1 MKQLGVPFLVALLV
15 FGSGG
20 CTSKNV
26 ENEDDSEAVEASTN
40 GDAATAD
47 GDAMK
52 SDGGDGLTNDDDVVA
67 DLGNDQADKDA
78 QALDDTTKDEAGG
91 KDKDDFAD
99 MEKDADAPPAAD
111 APPPPPEEPPTAV
124 PQADNGNPPPDD
136 TANKDA
142 TANDAAPGDVAKN
155 DQAGAPPAT
164 TPEPGGTTNDTTAG
178 AVIVPPP
185 GDEPAKPK
193 ASLKKVADAPFKS
206 NGVLLN
212 AVYIARSGDTMKS
225 VSTKIYGSP
234 DKAKELSKV
243 NPVIARRPLKV
254 GDKVYYNSPQRPTD
268 DTKMLTFYED
278 LGMEPEI
285 YVAKANDN
293 IRPVSQKLLG
303 DKNSWK
309 EVWETN
315 PAVESKGELT
325 EGTQLR
331 YWASNDVAAPP
342 QAKNAGPAAGGDAGP
357 PGGEELPPNAP
368 PPNGPPPDM
377 AGAPPPP
384 PPPSVP
390 PGAAPS
396 AGAAAGAVGVETPP
410 PPPPPMP
417 EPPPPPPQQAAP
429 PKVAKAQGDDAM
441 DPIYLGG
448 GAALVLG
455 AVGLYVMIRKK
466 RSRRQLDFNTT
477 TQTQIE

>member
-1 MKQLGVPFLVALLV
+1 MMKQLGVPFLVALLM
-15 FGSGG
+15 FGAGG

-40 GDAATAD
+40 GDSAAAAD

-78 QALDDTTKDEAGG
+78 QALDDTTKDDSAG
-91 KDKDDFAD
+91 KDDFAD
-99 MEKDADAPPAAD
+99 MEKDAGPT
-111 APPPPPEEPPTAV
+111 PPPDAAAAPPEEPPTAV
-124 PQADNGNPPPDD
+124 PQADNAAPPPPPDD
-136 TANKDA
+136 AANKDM
-142 TANDAAPGDVAKN
+142 AKN
-155 DQAGAPPAT
+155 DTPPPPT
-164 TPEPGGTTNDTTAG
+164 TPEPGAGAGGGDTTTG

-185 GDEPAKPK
+185 GDEPAPKPK
-193 ASLKKVADAPFKS
+193 ASLKKVADAPFKGP
-206 NGVLLN
+206 NGWLLN
-212 AVYIARSGDTMKS
+212 AVYISRPGDTMKS

-234 DKAKELSKV
+234 AKAKDLGKA
-243 NPVIARRPLKV
+243 NPSIAKRPLKV
-254 GDKVYYNSPQRPTD
+254 GDKIYYNSPQRPND

-293 IRPVSQKLLG
+293 LRPVSQKLLG
-303 DKNSWK
+303 DKDSWK
-309 EVWETN
+309 EVWATN
-315 PAVESKGELT
+315 PAVESKGELS

-331 YWASNDVAAPP
+331 YWASSDIAAPT
-342 QAKNAGPAAGGDAGP
+342 QAKNAGPAPEAGP
-357 PGGEELPPNAP
+357 PPGEELPQNAP
-368 PPNGPPPDM
+368 PPGGPPDM
-377 AGAPPPP
+377 AGAPPP
-384 PPPSVP
+384 VP
-390 PGAAPS
+390 PQGAPPQGPPGVGPS
-396 AGAAAGAVGVETPP
+396 GGPAAAAGVEAPP

-417 EPPPPPPQQAAP
+417 EPPPPPPQQAPP

-466 RSRRQLDFNTT
+466 RSRRQLDFNTS